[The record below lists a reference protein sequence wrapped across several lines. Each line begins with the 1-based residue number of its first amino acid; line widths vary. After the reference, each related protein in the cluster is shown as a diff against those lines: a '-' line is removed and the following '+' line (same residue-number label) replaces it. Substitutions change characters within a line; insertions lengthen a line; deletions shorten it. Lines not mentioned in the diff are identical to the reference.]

1 MLNVAFDL
9 KNQIISDLEYS
20 SNFEKISYENLL
32 IMGMGGSGV
41 AGDVMKI
48 LSNEISDKNI
58 FVQIKLLLRQLLYT
72 TLHNICM
79 STVQLFTTEMYI

>member
-9 KNQIISDLEYS
+9 KNQIITDLVYS
-20 SNFEKISYENLL
+20 SNLEKISYENLL

-58 FVQIKLLLRQLLYT
+58 FVQKDYLIPKQFKKLL
-72 TLHNICM
+72 
-79 STVQLFTTEMYI
+79 

>member
-9 KNQIISDLEYS
+9 KNQIIANLEYS
-20 SNFEKISYENLL
+20 SNLEKVSYESLL

-41 AGDVMKI
+41 AGDVMKL

-58 FVQIKLLLRQLLYT
+58 IIQ
-72 TLHNICM
+72 
-79 STVQLFTTEMYI
+79 

>member
-1 MLNVAFDL
+1 MLNIAFDL

-20 SNFEKISYENLL
+20 SNLEKVSYESLL

-41 AGDVMKI
+41 AGDVMKL

-58 FVQIKLLLRQLLYT
+58 FVQKDYSIPKPVSYTHLRAHET
-72 TLHNICM
+72 
-79 STVQLFTTEMYI
+79 S